1 MILNK
6 KLLSK
11 KLQVETKFD
20 LINRNPDL
28 YELSK
33 LEDKSIAEILKKD
46 LEDLSYVM
54 RKNQG
59 IKYDD
64 EDDSLLMV
72 IIKNQI
78 L

>member
-1 MILNK
+1 M
-6 KLLSK
+6 SK

-20 LINRNPDL
+20 LINRKPDL

-46 LEDLSYVM
+46 LDNLSYVM

-78 L
+78 PKPLISI